1 MIKKTTIWF
10 DHRHGST
17 CKLGSFYVPKVR
29 KCVISFLNYKALTF
43 ISIFQL
49 IGTKID
55 MDWWAYKKFKRE
67 HPLSNEKLMT
77 SVCYINLEC
86 FSCYLGTLTRPKRSS
101 FCWHLW
107 LWTSILN
114 LTLLAGCSSTCIE
127 HSMVS
132 YLKQCG
138 ILKINVTY
146 FSVNFHFTEGA

>member
-1 MIKKTTIWF
+1 MSCLFHILLDWWTYERVFK
-10 DHRHGST
+10 REPMLS
-17 CKLGSFYVPKVR
+17 LGIIP
-29 KCVISFLNYKALTF
+29 CIGILI
-43 ISIFQL
+43 ISISHSYELMSYGEYFL
-49 IGTKID
+49 SEPPLKID
-55 MDWWAYKKFKRE
+55 MDWWAYKKFTRE

-138 ILKINVTY
+138 TL
-146 FSVNFHFTEGA
+146 